1 MHFHLPRRHRRRLL
15 LPLGLLALAGLLL
28 LGCLALRPWQERL
41 KRRYALQLT
50 MPIRPRPGDSK
61 SIVKNFAPNLDTLRK
76 YYSCYQT
83 HLSGNPDQD
92 SLLQKQVVL
101 ALHRIEADT
110 LHGGVLSIQLGANAR
125 YANLVFL
132 LDLMLRENVT
142 RYWLDITRQ
151 PTMFYI
157 LRPAYQPHA
166 VPLLMC
172 GTNEYLIH
180 LQIPKQRAFGVQF
193 DEWVTDFW
201 QFQWLKQLWQP
212 LNQPEWRAPLAL
224 LALLFLQSISRMLTR
239 KPVARTL

>member
-1 MHFHLPRRHRRRLL
+1 MHFYLLRRHRHHLL
-15 LPLGLLALAGLLL
+15 LPPGWVALAGLLL
-28 LGCLALRPWQERL
+28 LGYLALRPWQERL
-41 KRRYALQLT
+41 TRRCALQLT

-76 YYSCYQT
+76 YYSWYQT

-92 SLLQKQVVL
+92 SLLQEQFVL

-172 GTNEYLIH
+172 GTNEYVTH
-180 LQIPKQRAFGVQF
+180 LQIPKQRAFGVQL
-193 DEWVTDFW
+193 DEWVTAFW

-212 LNQPEWRAPLAL
+212 LKLPEWRAPLAL
-224 LALLFLQSISRMLTR
+224 LVLLCLLNIRRFLANTR
-239 KPVARTL
+239 VV